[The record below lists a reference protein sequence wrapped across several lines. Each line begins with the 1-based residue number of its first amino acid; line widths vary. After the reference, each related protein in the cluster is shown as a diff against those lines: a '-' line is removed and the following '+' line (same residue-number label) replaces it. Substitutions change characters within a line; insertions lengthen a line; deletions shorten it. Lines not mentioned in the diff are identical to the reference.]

1 MMMKSIFSP
10 GVEQTWMFFP
20 ELVKS
25 LILVEELDLN
35 IIKTT
40 LVHELYK
47 CIVHG
52 VIDSKK

>member
-1 MMMKSIFSP
+1 
-10 GVEQTWMFFP
+10 MFFP

-35 IIKTT
+35 IIKTA